1 MTSSNE
7 VNPILSE
14 EAVEGLAALVTV
26 AASKEAERNVVNAQV
41 SEEYFKLK
49 VLPQHICSP
58 STKDAVSCFTID
70 RWESLRQAWLKGQP
84 AEIQLWYHESF
95 ADIPDNPALGYA
107 KIHGGSETEDHIQ
120 CNKPNHAFIKKN
132 STTEIYNGKRRYES
146 SLETKVNDLKEEC
159 VKEGISLE
167 EAFQR
172 DENYVLA
179 NATITTEKHGTLS
192 INDHMAAKSETLK
205 ANVKV
210 KNWADSGIK
219 LMTGAVGNQGG
230 SETDDNGGSLFDEAL
245 DVSVTQVEA
254 FEEVRDVLLKFDA
267 TMKEEPLS
275 TEQVERRGN
284 YIPS

>member
-1 MTSSNE
+1 MTSCDE
-7 VNPILSE
+7 VNPILSD
-14 EAVEGLAALVTV
+14 EAVEGLAVLVTA

-58 STKDAVSCFTID
+58 STKDAVSCFTVD
-70 RWESLRQAWLKGQP
+70 RWESLRQAWLDGQP
-84 AEIQLWYHESF
+84 AEIRLWYRESF
-95 ADIPDNPALGYA
+95 ADIPDNPALGFA

-132 STTEIYNGKRRYES
+132 STTEIYNGKRRYEAF
-146 SLETKVNDLKEEC
+146 LEHKQNALKEEC
-159 VKEGISLE
+159 AREGISLE
-167 EAFQR
+167 EAYER

-205 ANVKV
+205 VNVKV
-210 KNWADSGIK
+210 KNAVDLLTK
-219 LMTGAVGNQGG
+219 LMTSAVGNQGG
-230 SETDDNGGSLFDEAL
+230 SETDDNGGALFDEAL
-245 DVSVTQVEA
+245 EVSTEQIAA
-254 FEEVRDVLLKFDA
+254 FEDLRDQLVSFDA

-275 TEQVERRGN
+275 EEQIEQRGN